1 MNPESPPAEVPKTS
15 ESVENTM
22 GYDPCPVCKAIQNI
36 ESKFWIGCD
45 VCGTMMSAKVSLL
58 HLMKKRIFA
67 VAVARNVELDD
78 VL

>member
-1 MNPESPPAEVPKTS
+1 MIHVLYVKLFKTS
-15 ESVENTM
+15 NRNSGSVVMN
-22 GYDPCPVCKAIQNI
+22 V
-36 ESKFWIGCD
+36 

-58 HLMKKRIFA
+58 HLMKKRKFA